1 MERYTIALSET
12 GMNALVRANQKIV
25 AQRFDREF
33 AVNLVKQVLEP
44 LDQCYFRSQFI
55 GFDPFPE
62 RNNPERPLIFASNH
76 AGMAFPWDGI
86 IFTSQL
92 LKRNHFDFSQAVRAL
107 TAPMLSQTTL
117 MNPFLVAD
125 FWKRVGSV
133 DATSLNVETMMHAN
147 DTNVLIYPEGV
158 PGIGK
163 GFDKRYQL
171 QRFAT
176 SFVRVSLKYRT
187 DIIPFATVNGEYI
200 NPYAYHSAGV
210 NKIANKIGIPFLP
223 LGLMTLLIPLQPW
236 LFYFGFPAKLTYVM
250 GKRIKP
256 YEMIDKP
263 LDKIT
268 ETEVQELTERIRRQM
283 QEELQ
288 QAVKAYGR
296 RPYAAKEFFAGCR
309 KNAKRF
315 PYFLPFFW
323 PSLFAEVERRSL
335 ENDNGPWEISLL
347 SGFQAFLKR
356 PLSFAFF
363 LPILGWL
370 PILWRG
376 YTSKPPHDVD
386 LFRIAEGEAPPLHEC
401 GVAGKQPAQL

>member
-1 MERYTIALSET
+1 L
-12 GMNALVRANQKIV
+12 NALVRENQKIFT
-25 AQRFDREF
+25 QIMDREF
-33 AVNLVKQVLEP
+33 AVNLVKYVLDP

-55 GFDPFPE
+55 GFDPLPE
-62 RNNPERPLIFASNH
+62 RNNPERPLIFVSNH

-92 LKRNHFDFSQAVRAL
+92 LKRNNYDFSKAVRAL

-117 MNPFLVAD
+117 MNPFLVTD

-133 DATSLNVETMMHAN
+133 DATSLNVETMMYYK
-147 DTNVLIYPEGV
+147 DSNVLIYPEGV

-200 NPYAYHSAGV
+200 NPYAYHSEAV

-223 LGLMTLLIPLQPW
+223 IGLMTALIPFQPW

-263 LDKIT
+263 LNEIT
-268 ETEVQELTERIRRQM
+268 EEDVHHLTDIIRRQM
-283 QEELQ
+283 QDELYA
-288 QAVKAYGR
+288 AVKSYGAT
-296 RPYAAKEFFAGCR
+296 PYAAKEFFTTCR
-309 KNAKRF
+309 KNMKKF

-323 PSLFAEVERRSL
+323 PSLFAEVERRRL
-335 ENDNGPWEISLL
+335 DHDGQPWQLDL
-347 SGFQAFLKR
+347 FSGIKAFLKR

-363 LPILGWL
+363 LPIFGWI

-376 YTSKPPHDVD
+376 YNSKGIH
-386 LFRIAEGEAPPLHEC
+386 
-401 GVAGKQPAQL
+401 

>member
-1 MERYTIALSET
+1 MEKYTIALTET
-12 GMNALVRANQKIV
+12 EVNALVRANQKIV
-25 AQRFDREF
+25 TQLTDRAF
-33 AVNLVKQVLEP
+33 AVNLVKQVLDP
-44 LDQCYFRSQFI
+44 LDQCYFRSEFI

-62 RNNPERPLIFASNH
+62 RNNPDRPLIFASNH

-92 LKRNHFDFSQAVRAL
+92 LKRNGFDFSRSVRAL

-133 DATSLNVETMMHAN
+133 DATSLNVETMMHDN
-147 DTNVLIYPEGV
+147 DTHVLIYPEGV

-163 GFDKRYQL
+163 GFDKRYRL

-200 NPYAYHSAGV
+200 NPYAYHSAAV

-223 LGLMTLLIPLQPW
+223 LGLMTALIPFQPW

-256 YEMIDKP
+256 YEMLDKP

-268 ETEVQELTERIRRQM
+268 EAEVQDLTERVRRQM
-283 QEELQ
+283 QEELT
-288 QAVKAYGR
+288 QAVRTYGG
-296 RPYAAKEFFAGCR
+296 RPYAAKEFFVNCG
-309 KNAKRF
+309 KNVKKF

-323 PSLFAEVERRSL
+323 PSLFAEVERRSR
-335 ENDNGPWEISLL
+335 ENDNGQWNLSLL
-347 SGFQAFLKR
+347 SGIKAFLKR

-363 LPILGWL
+363 LPILGWI

-376 YTSKPPHDVD
+376 YTSKPKEQAP
-386 LFRIAEGEAPPLHEC
+386 LFRAGNQAAPPPSPE
-401 GVAGKQPAQL
+401 

>member
-1 MERYTIALSET
+1 MEKYTIALTET
-12 GMNALVRANQKIV
+12 EVNALVRANQKTV
-25 AQRFDREF
+25 TQLTDRAF
-33 AVNLVKQVLEP
+33 AVNLVKQVLDP
-44 LDQCYFRSQFI
+44 LDQCYFRSEFI

-62 RNNPERPLIFASNH
+62 RNNPDRPLIFASNH

-92 LKRNHFDFSQAVRAL
+92 LKRNGFDFSRSVRAL

-133 DATSLNVETMMHAN
+133 DATSLNVETMMHDN
-147 DTNVLIYPEGV
+147 DTHVLIYPEGV

-163 GFDKRYQL
+163 GFDKRYRL

-200 NPYAYHSAGV
+200 NPYAYHSAAV

-223 LGLMTLLIPLQPW
+223 LGLMTALIPFQPW

-256 YEMIDKP
+256 YEMLDKP

-268 ETEVQELTERIRRQM
+268 EGEVQDLTERVRRQM
-283 QEELQ
+283 QEELT
-288 QAVKAYGR
+288 QAVRTYGG
-296 RPYAAKEFFAGCR
+296 RPYAAKEFFVNCG
-309 KNAKRF
+309 KNVKKF

-323 PSLFAEVERRSL
+323 PSLFAEVERRSR
-335 ENDNGPWEISLL
+335 ENDNGQWDLSWL
-347 SGFQAFLKR
+347 SGIKAFLRR

-363 LPILGWL
+363 LPILGWI

-376 YTSKPPHDVD
+376 YTSKPNEQAR
-386 LFRIAEGEAPPLHEC
+386 LFRAGNRAAPPPSPE
-401 GVAGKQPAQL
+401 

>member
-1 MERYTIALSET
+1 MEKYTIALTET
-12 GMNALVRANQKIV
+12 EVNALVRANQKTV
-25 AQRFDREF
+25 TQLADRAF
-33 AVNLVKQVLEP
+33 AVNLVKQVLDP
-44 LDQCYFRSQFI
+44 LDQCYFRSEFI

-62 RNNPERPLIFASNH
+62 RNNPDRPLIFASNH

-92 LKRNHFDFSQAVRAL
+92 LKRNGFDFSRSVRAL

-133 DATSLNVETMMHAN
+133 DATSLNVETMMHDN
-147 DTNVLIYPEGV
+147 DTHVLIYPEGV

-163 GFDKRYQL
+163 GFDKRYRL

-200 NPYAYHSAGV
+200 NPYAYHSAAV

-223 LGLMTLLIPLQPW
+223 LGLMTALIPFQPW

-256 YEMIDKP
+256 YEMLDKP

-268 ETEVQELTERIRRQM
+268 EAEVQDLTERVRRQM
-283 QEELQ
+283 QEELT
-288 QAVKAYGR
+288 QAVRTYGG
-296 RPYAAKEFFAGCR
+296 RPYAAKEFFVNCG
-309 KNAKRF
+309 KNVKKF

-323 PSLFAEVERRSL
+323 PSLFAEVERRSR
-335 ENDNGPWEISLL
+335 ENDNGQWDLSLL
-347 SGFQAFLKR
+347 SGIKAFLKR

-363 LPILGWL
+363 LPILGWI

-376 YTSKPPHDVD
+376 YTSKPKEQAP
-386 LFRIAEGEAPPLHEC
+386 LFRAGNQAAPPPSPE
-401 GVAGKQPAQL
+401 